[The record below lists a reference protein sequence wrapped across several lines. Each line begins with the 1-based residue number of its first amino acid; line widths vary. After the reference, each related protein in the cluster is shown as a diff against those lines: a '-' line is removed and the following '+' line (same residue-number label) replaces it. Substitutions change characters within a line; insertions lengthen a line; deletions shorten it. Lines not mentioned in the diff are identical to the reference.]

1 MPATDDAVLRAP
13 SLALKAAAATG
24 ADVEALPGAV
34 AVAVAAALQT
44 AARVLDC
51 LVAPGSL
58 AHCGVSAIAAA
69 VAVVAKAMSYL
80 LRCDR
85 GRGNAK
91 TIEERTRGGVRRR
104 KRMAVVMMH
113 GARARESNIREA
125 GGTTQLA
132 VACTHVSISLSLSR
146 AGRSYSDRV
155 SEFDGQGKLL
165 RLPLPLRAFLE

>member
-34 AVAVAAALQT
+34 AVAAALQT

-58 AHCGVSAIAAA
+58 AHCGVIAIAAAAAA

-146 AGRSYSDRV
+146 SLSR
-155 SEFDGQGKLL
+155 GKKLQ
-165 RLPLPLRAFLE
+165 

>member
-13 SLALKAAAATG
+13 SLAITGATT

-34 AVAVAAALQT
+34 AVAAALHT
-44 AARVLDC
+44 AALVLDC

-69 VAVVAKAMSYL
+69 VAAVVVVAKAMSYK

-91 TIEERTRGGVRRR
+91 TIEERR
-104 KRMAVVMMH
+104 KRMA
-113 GARARESNIREA
+113 E
-125 GGTTQLA
+125 
-132 VACTHVSISLSLSR
+132 
-146 AGRSYSDRV
+146 
-155 SEFDGQGKLL
+155 
-165 RLPLPLRAFLE
+165 